1 MIVPRSL
8 RRSAR
13 RSRRPAAAALLAA
26 ALLLSGCGPAGADG
40 LGESGAHDD
49 RPVVLTTF
57 TVLADIVSQIGGDR
71 VEVRSITPVGTEIH
85 EYDPTPGD
93 IRAATEADLVITNG
107 LGLEAWFDQFI
118 DHAEAPSTIASADV
132 DPLPVTRL
140 AGHPAAAEDLPTNPH
155 AWLSP
160 ERGRTYVDVVEQ
172 ALAELSPADS
182 EVFAAHAD
190 SYRERLTEIAEDA
203 RTRLAAVEESTGSP
217 AQVVTCEGAFSYLAE
232 DLGLEEHYLWP
243 INSDTEGTPQQV
255 EAQIEHVRAHEVP
268 TVFCETTVNDDA
280 QRQVAEASG
289 ATLGK
294 PLHVDSLSAPDGPVP
309 SYLEL
314 LRHDLDLIISGAE
327 AGVEESSESQDNTED
342 DADDDA
348 DEEDR

>member
-1 MIVPRSL
+1 MALPLPSRRTSRPSR
-8 RRSAR
+8 RRSVV
-13 RSRRPAAAALLAA
+13 AALLGAC
-26 ALLLSGCGPAGADG
+26 LLLSGCGPAGADG
-40 LGESGAHDD
+40 LGESGDPDDD

-71 VEVRSITPVGTEIH
+71 VQVRSITPVGAEIH

-107 LGLEAWFDQFI
+107 MGLEAWFDQFI
-118 DHAEAPSTIASADV
+118 DHAEAPSTTATADV

-140 AGHPAAAEDLPTNPH
+140 SGHPAAGEDLPTNPH

-160 ERGRTYVDVVEQ
+160 ERGRQYVDAVER
-172 ALAELSPADS
+172 ALTELSPADAD
-182 EVFAAHAD
+182 VFAEHAD
-190 SYRERLTEIAEDA
+190 AYRERLTEIAEDA
-203 RTRLAAVEESTGSP
+203 RTRLAAVEEATGSP

-243 INSDTEGTPQQV
+243 INADTEGTPQQV
-255 EAQIEHVRAHEVP
+255 EAQIEHVRSHEVP
-268 TVFCETTVNDDA
+268 TIFCETTVNDDA

-289 ATLGK
+289 ARLGE
-294 PLHVDSLSAPDGPVP
+294 PLHVDSLSASDGPVP
-309 SYLEL
+309 SYLDL

-327 AGVEESSESQDNTED
+327 AGVQED
-342 DADDDA
+342 VEDGAE